1 MWNSL
6 GKGGKYI
13 SLARSHKYTQD
24 PSNPEEGSE
33 WSMAL
38 YFTRFKETILKKIAF
53 PSNWQVISYNLA

>member
-6 GKGGKYI
+6 GKGEKYI

-53 PSNWQVISYNLA
+53 PSN